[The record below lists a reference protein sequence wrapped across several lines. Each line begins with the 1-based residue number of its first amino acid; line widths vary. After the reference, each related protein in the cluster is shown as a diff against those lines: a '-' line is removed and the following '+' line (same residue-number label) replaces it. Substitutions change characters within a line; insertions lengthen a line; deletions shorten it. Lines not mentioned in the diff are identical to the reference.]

1 MNTSGKI
8 NHVVVDMY
16 FDESSIFSKLSKP
29 TYHVFDEHVVECI
42 SRSSAKLLK
51 TSTHHFNDEGAFT
64 SLYLLSESHISFHTW
79 PENNYI
85 AMDVF
90 TCGTCDSIQLA
101 TDIMDYL
108 KPSKTV
114 NHYLK
119 RGKVQDECKVQ
130 DE

>member
-1 MNTSGKI
+1 MNASGKI
-8 NHVVVDMY
+8 NHVVIDMY

-29 TYHVFDEHVVECI
+29 TYDEFDAHVVDCI
-42 SRSSAKLLK
+42 SKSEAKLLQK
-51 TSTHHFNDEGAFT
+51 TVHHFNDEAAFT

-90 TCGTCDSIQLA
+90 TCGNCDSIQLA
-101 TDIMDYL
+101 KDIIDYL

-119 RGKVQDECKVQ
+119 RGKVQDER
-130 DE
+130 